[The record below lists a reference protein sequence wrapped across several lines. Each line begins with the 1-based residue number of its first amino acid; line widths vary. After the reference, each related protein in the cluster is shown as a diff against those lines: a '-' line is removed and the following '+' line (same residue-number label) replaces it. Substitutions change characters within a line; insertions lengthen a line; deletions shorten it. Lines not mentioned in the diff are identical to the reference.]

1 MMRRKVHFAEKTR
14 HKRSG
19 CFYVLELR
27 LLTINNRLDYLYMT
41 ARNEYIEK
49 LIISTHAK
57 ILRPRPLSV
66 FCVSNKAYK
75 YNRPRAKAHVLSIKG
90 SGIPLLRQ
98 HCHKIPSR
106 AQFRI
111 GHHFL
116 TVSVKSL
123 VQQVQLWLVGGSPE
137 TLPNHATVQRL
148 LESLQG
154 DLKMVSRAYAGFIK
168 YDVLVLLDTFNFV
181 PLNVTKMDVLPSSA
195 QRGNCLHCVSNSEV
209 SNTISLLSC
218 S

>member
-1 MMRRKVHFAEKTR
+1 
-14 HKRSG
+14 
-19 CFYVLELR
+19 
-27 LLTINNRLDYLYMT
+27 MT
-41 ARNEYIEK
+41 ARNDYIEK
-49 LIISTHAK
+49 LIVSTYAK
-57 ILRPRPLSV
+57 RLRPRPLSV

-75 YNRPRAKAHVLSIKG
+75 RYRPKAKVDALSMKG

-106 AQFRI
+106 TQFRI

-123 VQQVQLWLVGGSPE
+123 VQQVQLWLVGGSQE

-154 DLKMVSRAYAGFIK
+154 DLKMVSRANSGFMKDYIL
-168 YDVLVLLDTFNFV
+168 VLVDNFDFT
-181 PLNVTKMDVLPSSA
+181 PSNVTEVDVLPSPA
-195 QRGNCLHCVSNSEV
+195 RRGNCLHCVSTSEV